1 MKNRILVDTG
11 PIVAVLDRKDAHH
24 AWTVDQFKAF
34 APPFLIC
41 EAVITEA
48 SHILKR
54 NGFHPDIVFELITL
68 GGISLAFDLRQESN
82 SVETLMKRYQDN
94 PMDQA
99 DACLVRMTELY
110 PGSTVLTLDSDFHV
124 YRKHRRETIPVI
136 IP

>member
-1 MKNRILVDTG
+1 MKARILVDTG

-24 AWTVDQFKAF
+24 VWAIDQFKTF
-34 APPFLIC
+34 SPLFLTC

-54 NGFHPDIVFELITL
+54 NGFHADIVFELITL
-68 GGISLAFDLRQESN
+68 GGIALGFDLKQERS
-82 SVETLMKRYQDN
+82 SVETLMKRYRDN
-94 PMDQA
+94 PMDLA

-110 PGSTVLTLDSDFHV
+110 QDSTVLTLDSDFHV

-136 IP
+136 MP